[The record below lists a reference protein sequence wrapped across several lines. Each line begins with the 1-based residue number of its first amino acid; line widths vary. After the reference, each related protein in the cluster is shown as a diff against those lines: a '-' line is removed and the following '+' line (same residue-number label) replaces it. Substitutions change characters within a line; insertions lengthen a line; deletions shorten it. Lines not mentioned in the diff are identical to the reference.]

1 MTVRTA
7 GTAAAP
13 AVALSRPGT
22 PPATARRRSASAP
35 LWRGVRRLPA
45 ALGMVLV
52 AVLFGFPLLWMA
64 LSAFKTTAS
73 VVADAYPLT
82 WRSVLPSDPTLGNL
96 SRLFGELGF
105 GRTMWNTAVASAGQI
120 LGSLVVCTLAG
131 YAFARIRFRFREPLF
146 ALCMVGAFIP
156 IEATVVPL
164 YEVVRDL
171 GLLSTYPVLF
181 LPFVCNPFG
190 VFLMRQGFRDIPEEL
205 FEAAAVDGAGVGTL
219 FWRIA
224 LPNVRPTLASLA
236 LIQFI
241 WSWSNYFWPLVAM
254 QDPKRQVAQVAM
266 AALQT
271 NANNQPMYGEMFAA
285 ATVITIPLVLLS
297 ISLQRY
303 YVRGMLTA
311 GLK

>member
-1 MTVRTA
+1 MTEYSVEV
-7 GTAAAP
+7 P
-13 AVALSRPGT
+13 AVPV
-22 PPATARRRSASAP
+22 PAVRRRP
-35 LWRGVRRLPA
+35 LSGSLLRRGRRMLA
-45 ALGMVLV
+45 GLGMVLL
-52 AVLFGFPLLWMA
+52 AVLFGFPLLWMV
-64 LSAFKTTAS
+64 LSAFKTTS
-73 VVADAYPLT
+73 SIVGDAYPLT
-82 WRSVLPSDPTLGNL
+82 WRSVVPSHPTVSNFG
-96 SRLFGELGF
+96 RLFHELGF
-105 GRTMWNTAVASAGQI
+105 GRTLWNTLIASAGQI

-131 YAFARIRFRFREPLF
+131 YAFARIPFRFRTVLF
-146 ALCMVGAFIP
+146 ALCMMGAFIP

-164 YEVVRDL
+164 YRVVKDL

-190 VFLMRQGFRDIPEEL
+190 VFLMRQSFRDLPDEL
-205 FEAAAVDGAGVGTL
+205 FDAAAVDGASGRTV

-224 LPNVRPTLASLA
+224 LPSVRPALATLA

-271 NANNQPMYGEMFAA
+271 NANNQPMYGEMFGA
-285 ATVITIPLVLLS
+285 ATVVTIPLVFLS
-297 ISLQRY
+297 VALQRY

>member
-1 MTVRTA
+1 
-7 GTAAAP
+7 
-13 AVALSRPGT
+13 
-22 PPATARRRSASAP
+22 
-35 LWRGVRRLPA
+35 
-45 ALGMVLV
+45 MVLL
-52 AVLFGFPLLWMA
+52 AVLFGFPLLWLV
-64 LSAFKTTAS
+64 LSGFKTTSS

-82 WRSVLPSDPTLGNL
+82 WRSVVPSSPTTANFG
-96 SRLFGELGF
+96 RLFGELGF
-105 GRTMWNTAVASAGQI
+105 GRTLWNTAVVSAGQV

-131 YAFARIRFRFREPLF
+131 FAFGRIRFRLRTPLF
-146 ALCMVGAFIP
+146 ALCMVGAFVP

-164 YEVVRDL
+164 YSVAKSL
-171 GLLSTYPVLF
+171 GLLSTYSVLF
-181 LPFVCNPFG
+181 LPFIGNPFG
-190 VFLMRQGFRDIPEEL
+190 VFLMRQSFRDIPDEL
-205 FEAAAVDGAGVGTL
+205 FDAAAVDGASGWRT
-219 FWRIA
+219 FWRVA
-224 LPNVRPTLASLA
+224 LPNVRPALATLA

-271 NANNQPMYGEMFAA
+271 DANNQPMYGEMFAA

-297 ISLQRY
+297 IGLQRY